1 MCAFEA
7 LSLYFMHVS
16 CKNTATMAN
25 ITLDSFDT
33 RILSALQ
40 RDGRL
45 TNAELSEAVGLS
57 ASQCSR
63 RRSALEASG
72 AIARYAA
79 LLSPG
84 KVGLGL
90 TAFVEVTLH
99 AHSEERSRRF
109 AQLVD
114 RLDEVQEAHS
124 LTGDTDYLLKLA
136 VQDLS
141 ALSQILNHVLLAH
154 ESVARIR
161 SSIVLERLKDTPELP
176 LGHLG

>member
-1 MCAFEA
+1 MQD
-7 LSLYFMHVS
+7 MQ
-16 CKNTATMAN
+16 
-25 ITLDSFDT
+25 LDFFDV

-40 RDGRL
+40 RNGRL
-45 TNAELSEAVGLS
+45 GNAELSEAVGLS

-63 RRSALEASG
+63 RRTALEEAG
-72 AIARYAA
+72 IIDRYAA
-79 LLSPG
+79 LLSPQAI
-84 KVGLGL
+84 GLGL
-90 TAFVEVTLH
+90 SAFVEVTLH

-109 AQLVD
+109 AQLID

-124 LTGDTDYLLKLA
+124 LTGDTDYLLKLR
-136 VQDLS
+136 VSDLT

-161 SSIVLERLKDTPELP
+161 SSIVLDRLKETPELP